1 MSYIG
6 DALTYITGLLAS
18 PFVATPSATAA
29 PYQPAEEGT
38 SYFPKTAYSSRRSS
52 ISSNSTQTSAVSA
65 ESSPLLQPPALTR
78 SYTGTNPLPPL
89 ARDFP
94 APKEDLDIATQLA
107 RTPPRR
113 SLHDSLRRA
122 ATTEPRRARVDS
134 PEIKARKLAAAK
146 QDMLALAGRH

>member
-29 PYQPAEEGT
+29 PNQPAEEGT

-65 ESSPLLQPPALTR
+65 ESSLPQPPALTR

-94 APKEDLDIATQLA
+94 APTEDLDIATQLA
-107 RTPPRR
+107 RMPLKR

-134 PEIKARKLAAAK
+134 PEIRARKLAAAK
-146 QDMLALAGRH
+146 QDLLALAGRH